1 MLSWLFPMVLLSPVL
16 YFASSKN
23 TAERRGFLCTSGE
36 ISALFTVYKMI
47 ESVPFYFIPL
57 IRIIILNSWIMHSLR
72 KADRVLKEHGQRN
85 ATRHKRNKRI
95 MKMLILII
103 VIFSYGWIPF
113 GYVFLFIESLLR
125 DLPSNIFDNI
135 YVSCRF
141 IPPVLSTCLNPII
154 IFSFSTNYRQALR
167 NCLRVFLSNANNGL
181 TLTELMG
188 LKSML
193 NFQKYLDSR
202 ANKTINVQYFGNL
215 FM

>member
-57 IRIIILNSWIMHSLR
+57 IIIIILNSWIMHSLR
-72 KADRVLKEHGQRN
+72 KADLVLNEHGQRN

-113 GYVFLFIESLLR
+113 GYVFLFIESSLR

-154 IFSFSTNYRQALR
+154 IFSFSTKLPA
-167 NCLRVFLSNANNGL
+167 S
-181 TLTELMG
+181 TTELPACIFVKCQQWFNTDRTNG
-188 LKSML
+188 PEV
-193 NFQKYLDSR
+193 
-202 ANKTINVQYFGNL
+202 NVEL
-215 FM
+215 PEILRLTS